1 MDCALPICSA
11 QASPHLTS
19 GTLRGKKINPYIG
32 FRTLITIGR
41 NVVGPLLDFWRGKT
55 KGIGTSARQFRILYS
70 EDPGALVSGRNR
82 CARRDIALV
91 APVTDRWLK
100 RAQRF
105 FFWWRARMEPRVASK
120 TWLPGDA
127 ASDRSGGPHP
137 AAQCSGGG
145 LGWYGLQ
152 GAWRA
157 THVRCM
163 NSSNGANCARR
174 LATILPTARALPP
187 ARRSQGSPPSAGPG
201 GQPAAVGRLVA

>member
-41 NVVGPLLDFWRGKT
+41 NAVGPLLDFWRGKT
-55 KGIGTSARQFRILYS
+55 KGIGSSGRPFRILYS
-70 EDPGALVSGRNR
+70 EDPGALVSGGIA
-82 CARRDIALV
+82 ARDAILRSSRPSL
-91 APVTDRWLK
+91 TGGLE
-100 RAQRF
+100 RATAVV
-105 FFWWRARMEPRVASK
+105 WWRARMEPRVTSK